1 MKTRKSRQAPSTTTV
16 GDLARRTL
24 RAAFWNSVGLAGRH
38 ARDWGAVLLG
48 LSAILTVL
56 GLVGM
61 TRGAI
66 ISPWSALVR
75 RWLGLGAAI
84 VPVGLT
90 ALALAMARRHKGQ
103 PTATPW
109 VALTALEL
117 ALVGILG
124 LLSVVDGLSLSRAEA
139 GAGGGPIG
147 WAMGTVLGD
156 WLGAFG
162 G

>member
-48 LSAILTVL
+48 LSAIL
-56 GLVGM
+56 
-61 TRGAI
+61 
-66 ISPWSALVR
+66 
-75 RWLGLGAAI
+75 
-84 VPVGLT
+84 PVGLT

-124 LLSVVDGLSLSRAEA
+124 LLSVLDGLSLSRAEA
-139 GAGGGPIG
+139 GAGGGLIRWGIATALGDSLGSIG
-147 WAMGTVLGD
+147 RATVLRV
-156 WLGAFG
+156 A
-162 G
+162 

>member
-24 RAAFWNSVGLAGRH
+24 RAAFG
-38 ARDWGAVLLG
+38 
-48 LSAILTVL
+48 
-56 GLVGM
+56 
-61 TRGAI
+61 
-66 ISPWSALVR
+66 
-75 RWLGLGAAI
+75 
-84 VPVGLT
+84 PVGLT

-124 LLSVVDGLSLSRAEA
+124 LLSVLDGLSLSRAGA
-139 GAGGGPIG
+139 GAGGGLIG
-147 WAMGTVLGD
+147 WALATVLGD

-162 G
+162 GAAGLALGRA